1 MFIILGAYIPDDA
14 DSIVKV
20 EDTELVKQVGD
31 EYQIKINKIP
41 KPNDDIKQIGADLK
55 HHDLLI
61 EKNSE
66 LTPASLALLASVN
79 HKFVKVYE
87 KPKISILSTG
97 DELLVA
103 GNAYRLPCI
112 YDSNRSLLKNLLA
125 SKHYTRLYDLG
136 IAKDE
141 PNSLYNKIIDA
152 FEATGKLCVK
162 KFQKTISSNYPL
174 KSDYFFFCNKIS

>member
-152 FEATGKLCVK
+152 FEATGKLCV
-162 KFQKTISSNYPL
+162 
-174 KSDYFFFCNKIS
+174 